1 MTQNSQYLFLFYPCH
16 LSLSSLYLSPC
27 SCRLC
32 HAHFKRL
39 WGCLVRLLSA
49 EVKKHDMPSGYNYP
63 MPATITVV
71 PLQSFP
77 EGRGHGAH
85 TASPYPP
92 EKWIYDIPL
101 SIWSHRPHIHKQLTH
116 IWWVFHFTAAIMLIT
131 QWLIQINLSWST
143 YAFFYTGLCTTNY
156 NPECKD

>member
-1 MTQNSQYLFLFYPCH
+1 MDLHKPQPTCLTCCYHLEVEFEASFRLAAKFRCKPDMTQNSQYLFLFYPCH
-16 LSLSSLYLSPC
+16 LFLSSLYLSPC

-39 WGCLVRLLSA
+39 WGCLVQFLSA

-92 EKWIYDIPL
+92 E
-101 SIWSHRPHIHKQLTH
+101 
-116 IWWVFHFTAAIMLIT
+116 
-131 QWLIQINLSWST
+131 
-143 YAFFYTGLCTTNY
+143 
-156 NPECKD
+156 